1 MNEPESNSPTMTEAP
16 LVMAYEA
23 VVEQGLVRVPSNIPD
38 GAKVYIV
45 VPKIQQPPEPGTAEW
60 RKPFEAFEAFIRKH
74 PAPKNIDE
82 LSDAELNA
90 IVHEARRLRH
100 AA

>member
-1 MNEPESNSPTMTEAP
+1 MSDTETTTPAAETN

-23 VVEQGLVRVPSNIPD
+23 VVEQGVIHVPPNIPD
-38 GAKVYIV
+38 GFRVYII
-45 VPKIQQPPEPGTAEW
+45 VPVAQQRPEPGTAEW

-82 LSDAELNA
+82 LSDEELNA
-90 IVHEARRLRH
+90 IVHEARRQRH